1 METEF
6 KEIISILKE
15 AKRLKHID
23 DFALTGALALS
34 ALSQPRATRDVDFL
48 ITVDKEK
55 IRDLVDWIKSVKG
68 HRLTKHYIGGKKD
81 LIKDLVE
88 VPIGSTWADLI
99 IAVSDIEK
107 EAVSTGL
114 QAGVFR
120 LRLKIV
126 RPEFLIILKLR
137 AGSDQDFLDCAA
149 LWKEE
154 IDREMVKKMAKE
166 LFLEG
171 KLKKIAGIARRVKTG
186 K

>member
-1 METEF
+1 MEREF
-6 KEIISILKE
+6 KEIIKILKE
-15 AKRLKHID
+15 AKRLKYID

-48 ITVDKEK
+48 ITAEKEK
-55 IRDLVDWIKSVKG
+55 IKGLVDWIKSVKG
-68 HRLTKHYIGGKKD
+68 IRLTKHHTGRKKD

-99 IAVSDIEK
+99 VAVSDIER

-114 QAGVFR
+114 QVGVFR
-120 LRLKIV
+120 LRLKVV

-149 LWKEE
+149 LWNEE
-154 IDREMVKKMAKE
+154 IDRELVKKLAKE
-166 LFLEG
+166 LFMEG
-171 KLKKIAGIARRVKTG
+171 KLKKMAAIARRQRAG
-186 K
+186 